1 MPKKKNPCDFK
12 VRTVKLA
19 DLPKSDIRWQM
30 AQKVLADA
38 RRGASGDCMMSESNV
53 GESCT

>member
-1 MPKKKNPCDFK
+1 MPKKKNPYDFK

-19 DLPKSDIRWQM
+19 DLPKSDIRWKM

-38 RRGASGDCMMSESNV
+38 RRGTDGDCMMPESNV
-53 GESCT
+53 EESCT